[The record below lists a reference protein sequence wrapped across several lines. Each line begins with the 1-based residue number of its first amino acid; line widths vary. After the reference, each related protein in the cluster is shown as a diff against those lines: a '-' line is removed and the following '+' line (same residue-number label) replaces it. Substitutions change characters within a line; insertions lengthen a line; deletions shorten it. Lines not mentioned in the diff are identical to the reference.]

1 MIRSNQAG
9 QAKNRPPR
17 REEGENG
24 NLQRFPY
31 VFGTGPNV
39 RACALQLE
47 RKIDVKQTNCKTH
60 NQHRN
65 ICSGFRSRPIS
76 AGYAAF
82 AGSYFH
88 CYCSTTICIGY
99 LENRAP

>member
-31 VFGTGPNV
+31 IKKGWEG
-39 RACALQLE
+39 LHQ
-47 RKIDVKQTNCKTH
+47 KT
-60 NQHRN
+60 
-65 ICSGFRSRPIS
+65 S
-76 AGYAAF
+76 A
-82 AGSYFH
+82 
-88 CYCSTTICIGY
+88 
-99 LENRAP
+99 

>member
-31 VFGTGPNV
+31 VFLNRT
-39 RACALQLE
+39 
-47 RKIDVKQTNCKTH
+47 
-60 NQHRN
+60 
-65 ICSGFRSRPIS
+65 S
-76 AGYAAF
+76 AHF
-82 AGSYFH
+82 D
-88 CYCSTTICIGY
+88 
-99 LENRAP
+99 

>member
-31 VFGTGPNV
+31 VRAFQQRQKQRYGSGPV
-39 RACALQLE
+39 DQLF
-47 RKIDVKQTNCKTH
+47 DH
-60 NQHRN
+60 
-65 ICSGFRSRPIS
+65 
-76 AGYAAF
+76 
-82 AGSYFH
+82 
-88 CYCSTTICIGY
+88 
-99 LENRAP
+99 

>member
-31 VFGTGPNV
+31 VF
-39 RACALQLE
+39 CASPQ
-47 RKIDVKQTNCKTH
+47 QTRLNC
-60 NQHRN
+60 RYA
-65 ICSGFRSRPIS
+65 SG
-76 AGYAAF
+76 A
-82 AGSYFH
+82 
-88 CYCSTTICIGY
+88 
-99 LENRAP
+99 

>member
-31 VFGTGPNV
+31 V
-39 RACALQLE
+39 
-47 RKIDVKQTNCKTH
+47 
-60 NQHRN
+60 
-65 ICSGFRSRPIS
+65 
-76 AGYAAF
+76 
-82 AGSYFH
+82 
-88 CYCSTTICIGY
+88 
-99 LENRAP
+99 ENRCGCSDHP